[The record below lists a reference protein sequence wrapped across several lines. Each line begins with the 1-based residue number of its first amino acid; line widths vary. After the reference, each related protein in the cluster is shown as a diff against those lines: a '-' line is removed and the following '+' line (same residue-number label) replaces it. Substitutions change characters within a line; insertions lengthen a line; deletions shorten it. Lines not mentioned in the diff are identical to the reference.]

1 MDNYDDIIKKG
12 LEEIDRETA
21 EDNDIRE
28 ISAILTDELIKN
40 TTKGLETHVTDLN
53 GNWLLD
59 YYIYDYGQKRYIK
72 LRCFNETRMIMAP
85 NYRPMII
92 DAEVDEDFDEEDALY
107 AAVTAFVAKMYNKFI
122 VEELKD

>member
-1 MDNYDDIIKKG
+1 
-12 LEEIDRETA
+12 
-21 EDNDIRE
+21 
-28 ISAILTDELIKN
+28 
-40 TTKGLETHVTDLN
+40 
-53 GNWLLD
+53 
-59 YYIYDYGQKRYIK
+59 
-72 LRCFNETRMIMAP
+72 MAP